1 MFKKSGLLTF
11 YAETSLHMGSGTSLS
26 YVDLPIQREKHTD
39 FPIMQASGIK
49 GVIREFA
56 ERQWK
61 DDKTK
66 VEVIFGPKEGDKFAS
81 CIVFTDAKILLFPVR
96 SVSGIFAWVASPFIL
111 KRFKRDLES
120 AGIEFKDNNEEIN
133 IPEPSGEEKI
143 IVATNSILKVQNT
156 SQVMLEEFVFDVED
170 GGKSEQAN
178 KIANKIKGFLPQNSA
193 FQDLINEFPARFC
206 IVADNVFKDF
216 VKLAVEIQT
225 RIKIDQTTGI
235 VKEGALF
242 TEELVPSESVF
253 YSLVFFNDPYFG
265 LKEDLRK
272 EIENFYKSQKP
283 WEEVVKSQEVKD
295 KGWDS
300 VKEEVKKYVKEAYQK
315 KYLKAEYF
323 CDLQNSLFNSLNLL
337 QLGGDETLGRG
348 FLRVKFTKGGHNENN

>member
-49 GVIREFA
+49 GVMKEFA

-61 DDKTK
+61 EDKTK
-66 VEVIFGPKEGDKFAS
+66 VETIFGPEEGDKFAS

-96 SVSGIFAWVASPFIL
+96 SVSGIFAWVTSPFVL
-111 KRFKRDLES
+111 KRFKRDLKS

-133 IPEPSGEEKI
+133 IPEPSGEEKNEEKI
-143 IVATNSILKVQNT
+143 IVTTDSILKVQSTN
-156 SQVMLEEFVFDVED
+156 QVMLEEFVFDVED
-170 GGKSEQAN
+170 GKSEEAD
-178 KIANKIKGFLPQNSA
+178 KIANKIKEFLLENPA
-193 FQDLINEFPARFC
+193 FQDLINELPKRFC

-225 RIKIDQTTGI
+225 RIKINQATGT
-235 VKEGALF
+235 VEEGALF

-253 YSLVFFNDPYFG
+253 YSLVFFIDPYNKING
-265 LKEDLRK
+265 
-272 EIENFYKSQKP
+272 
-283 WEEVVKSQEVKD
+283 
-295 KGWDS
+295 
-300 VKEEVKKYVKEAYQK
+300 
-315 KYLKAEYF
+315 
-323 CDLQNSLFNSLNLL
+323 LQNVDDVMNTTQNLFSNFPLL

-348 FLRVKFTKGGHNENN
+348 LLKVKFTQGK

>member
-11 YAETSLHMGSGTSLS
+11 YTETSLHMGSGTSLS

-66 VEVIFGPKEGDKFAS
+66 VEIIFGPEQGDKFAS

-96 SVSGIFAWVASPFIL
+96 SVSGIFAWMTSPFVL

-133 IPEPSGEEKI
+133 IPEPSGEEKNEEKI
-143 IVATNSILKVQNT
+143 IVTTDSILKVQSTN
-156 SQVMLEEFVFDVED
+156 QVMLEEFVFDVED
-170 GGKSEQAN
+170 GKSEEAN
-178 KIANKIKGFLPQNSA
+178 KIANKIKEFLPENPA
-193 FQDLINEFPARFC
+193 FQDLINELPKRFC

-225 RIKIDQTTGI
+225 RIKINQAAGI
-235 VKEGALF
+235 VEEGALF

-253 YSLVFFNDPYFG
+253 YSLVFFNDPYNKING
-265 LKEDLRK
+265 
-272 EIENFYKSQKP
+272 
-283 WEEVVKSQEVKD
+283 
-295 KGWDS
+295 
-300 VKEEVKKYVKEAYQK
+300 
-315 KYLKAEYF
+315 
-323 CDLQNSLFNSLNLL
+323 LQNVDDVMNTTQNLFSNFPLL

-348 FLRVKFTKGGHNENN
+348 LLRVKFTQGK

>member
-11 YAETSLHMGSGTSLS
+11 YAESSLHMGAGTAVS

-66 VEVIFGPKEGDKFAS
+66 VEIIFGPEQGDKFAS

-133 IPEPSGEEKI
+133 IPEPSGEEKNEEKI
-143 IVATNSILKVQNT
+143 IVTTDSILKVQSTN
-156 SQVMLEEFVFDVED
+156 QVMLEEFVFDVED
-170 GGKSEQAN
+170 GKSEEAN
-178 KIANKIKGFLPQNSA
+178 KIANKIKEFLPENPA
-193 FQDLINEFPARFC
+193 FQDLINELPKRFC

-225 RIKIDQTTGI
+225 RIKINQAAGI
-235 VKEGALF
+235 VEEGALF

-253 YSLVFFNDPYFG
+253 YSLVFFNDPYNKING
-265 LKEDLRK
+265 
-272 EIENFYKSQKP
+272 
-283 WEEVVKSQEVKD
+283 
-295 KGWDS
+295 
-300 VKEEVKKYVKEAYQK
+300 
-315 KYLKAEYF
+315 
-323 CDLQNSLFNSLNLL
+323 LQNVDDVMNTTQNLFSNFPLL

-348 FLRVKFTKGGHNENN
+348 LLRVKFTQGK

>member
-61 DDKTK
+61 DDKIK
-66 VEVIFGPKEGDKFAS
+66 VETIFGPEEGDKFAS
-81 CIVFTDAKILLFPVR
+81 CIIFTDAKILLFPVR
-96 SVSGIFAWVASPFIL
+96 SVAGIFAWVSCPFVL

-120 AGIEFKDNNEEIN
+120 AGVEFKDNNEEIN

-143 IVATNSILKVQNT
+143 IVITDSILKVQSTN
-156 SQVMLEEFVFDVED
+156 QVMLEEFVFNVED
-170 GGKSEQAN
+170 DSKSNQATQ
-178 KIANKIKGFLPQNSA
+178 IANKIKEFLPENPA
-193 FQDLINEFPARFC
+193 LQDLINELPTRFC

-216 VKLAVEIQT
+216 VKLAIEIQT
-225 RIKIDQTTGI
+225 RIKINQTTGI
-235 VKEGALF
+235 VEEGALF

-253 YSLVFFNDPYFG
+253 YSLVFFNDPYNKINGVQNVDDVMNATQNLFS
-265 LKEDLRK
+265 
-272 EIENFYKSQKP
+272 NFP
-283 WEEVVKSQEVKD
+283 
-295 KGWDS
+295 
-300 VKEEVKKYVKEAYQK
+300 
-315 KYLKAEYF
+315 
-323 CDLQNSLFNSLNLL
+323 LL

-348 FLRVKFTKGGHNENN
+348 LLRVKFTQGK

>member
-11 YAETSLHMGSGTSLS
+11 YAESSLHMGAGTAVS

-66 VEVIFGPKEGDKFAS
+66 VEIIFGPEQGDKFAS

-96 SVSGIFAWVASPFIL
+96 SVSGIFAWVTSPFVL

-120 AGIEFKDNNEEIN
+120 AGIEFKDNNGEIK
-133 IPEPSGEEKI
+133 IPELSDEEKI
-143 IVATNSILKVQNT
+143 IITADSILKVQSTN
-156 SQVMLEEFVFDVED
+156 QVMLEEFVFGVED
-170 GGKSEQAN
+170 SKSEEAN
-178 KIANKIKGFLPQNSA
+178 IANKIKEFLPENSA
-193 FQDLINEFPARFC
+193 LQGLINELPKRFC

-216 VKLAVEIQT
+216 VKLGVEIQT
-225 RIKIDQTTGI
+225 RIKINQTTGT

-253 YSLVFFNDPYFG
+253 YSLVFFNHPYNKING
-265 LKEDLRK
+265 
-272 EIENFYKSQKP
+272 
-283 WEEVVKSQEVKD
+283 
-295 KGWDS
+295 
-300 VKEEVKKYVKEAYQK
+300 
-315 KYLKAEYF
+315 
-323 CDLQNSLFNSLNLL
+323 LQNVDDVMNNTTQNLFSNFPLL

-348 FLRVKFTKGGHNENN
+348 LLRVKFTQGK

>member
-49 GVIREFA
+49 GVMKEFA
-56 ERQWK
+56 ERKWYEEVEKRLNSQGNPEEAK
-61 DDKTK
+61 TKTEINIANKEKIYEAIKTK
-66 VEVIFGPKEGDKFAS
+66 VSTIFGPEEGDKFAS

-96 SVSGIFAWVASPFIL
+96 SVSGIFAWMTSPFVL

-120 AGIEFKDNNEEIN
+120 AGIEFKDNNEEID

-143 IVATNSILKVQNT
+143 IVANSILKVQSTN
-156 SQVMLEEFVFDVED
+156 QVMLEEFVFDVED
-170 GGKSEQAN
+170 GKSEEAD
-178 KIANKIKGFLPQNSA
+178 KIANKIKEFLPENPA
-193 FQDLINEFPARFC
+193 FQDLINELPKRFC

-225 RIKIDQTTGI
+225 RIKINQATGT
-235 VKEGALF
+235 VEEGALF

-253 YSLVFFNDPYFG
+253 YSLVFFNDPYNKING
-265 LKEDLRK
+265 
-272 EIENFYKSQKP
+272 
-283 WEEVVKSQEVKD
+283 
-295 KGWDS
+295 
-300 VKEEVKKYVKEAYQK
+300 
-315 KYLKAEYF
+315 
-323 CDLQNSLFNSLNLL
+323 LQNVDDVMNTTQNLFSNFPLL

-348 FLRVKFTKGGHNENN
+348 LLRVKFTQGK

>member
-26 YVDLPIQREKHTD
+26 YVDLPIQREKHTE

-96 SVSGIFAWVASPFIL
+96 SVSGIFAWVSCPFVL

-120 AGIEFKDNNEEIN
+120 AGIKFEDNNKQIN
-133 IPEPSGEEKI
+133 IPELSDEEKVNEEKI
-143 IVATNSILKVQNT
+143 IITNDSILKVQNT
-156 SQVMLEEFVFDVED
+156 NQVMLEEFVFNIED
-170 GGKSEQAN
+170 NGKNTQAN
-178 KIANKIKGFLPQNSA
+178 QIANKIKNFLPQNSA
-193 FQDLINEFPARFC
+193 LQALINDFPNRFA

-216 VKLAVEIQT
+216 VKLAIEIQT
-225 RIKIDQTTGI
+225 RIKIDQTTGT

-253 YSLVFFNDPYFG
+253 YSLVFFNDPYN
-265 LKEDLRK
+265 K
-272 EIENFYKSQKP
+272 IN
-283 WEEVVKSQEVKD
+283 
-295 KGWDS
+295 
-300 VKEEVKKYVKEAYQK
+300 
-315 KYLKAEYF
+315 
-323 CDLQNSLFNSLNLL
+323 DLQNVNDVINTTQNLFSNFPLL
-337 QLGGDETLGRG
+337 QLGGDETIGRG
-348 FLRVKFTKGGHNENN
+348 LIRVRFTQGV

>member
-26 YVDLPIQREKHTD
+26 YVDLPIQREKYTD

-66 VEVIFGPKEGDKFAS
+66 VEIIFGPEQGDKFAS

-96 SVSGIFAWVASPFIL
+96 SVSGIFAWITSPFVL

-120 AGIEFKDNNEEIN
+120 AGKDNNEEID

-143 IVATNSILKVQNT
+143 IVANSILKVQSTN
-156 SQVMLEEFVFDVED
+156 QVMLEEFVFDVED
-170 GGKSEQAN
+170 GKSEEAN
-178 KIANKIKGFLPQNSA
+178 KIANKIKEFLPENPA
-193 FQDLINEFPARFC
+193 FQDLINELPKRFC

-225 RIKIDQTTGI
+225 RIKINQATGT
-235 VKEGALF
+235 VEEGALF
-242 TEELVPSESVF
+242 TEELVPSESIF
-253 YSLVFFNDPYFG
+253 YSLVFFNDPYNKING
-265 LKEDLRK
+265 
-272 EIENFYKSQKP
+272 
-283 WEEVVKSQEVKD
+283 
-295 KGWDS
+295 
-300 VKEEVKKYVKEAYQK
+300 
-315 KYLKAEYF
+315 
-323 CDLQNSLFNSLNLL
+323 LQNVDDVMNTTQNLFSNFPLL

-348 FLRVKFTKGGHNENN
+348 LLRVKFTQGK

>member
-49 GVIREFA
+49 GVMKEFA

-61 DDKTK
+61 EDKTK
-66 VEVIFGPKEGDKFAS
+66 VETIFGPEEGDKFAS

-96 SVSGIFAWVASPFIL
+96 SVSGIFAWVTSPFVL

-120 AGIEFKDNNEEIN
+120 AGVEFKDNNEEIN

-143 IVATNSILKVQNT
+143 IVITDSILKVQSTN
-156 SQVMLEEFVFDVED
+156 QVMLEEFVFDIED
-170 GGKSEQAN
+170 DSKSNQAIQ
-178 KIANKIKGFLPQNSA
+178 IANKIKEFLPENLA
-193 FQDLINEFPARFC
+193 FQDLINKLPARFC

-225 RIKIDQTTGI
+225 RIKINQATGT
-235 VKEGALF
+235 VEEGALF

-253 YSLVFFNDPYFG
+253 YSLVFFNDPYNKING
-265 LKEDLRK
+265 
-272 EIENFYKSQKP
+272 
-283 WEEVVKSQEVKD
+283 
-295 KGWDS
+295 
-300 VKEEVKKYVKEAYQK
+300 
-315 KYLKAEYF
+315 
-323 CDLQNSLFNSLNLL
+323 LQNVDDVMKATQNLFSNFPLL

-348 FLRVKFTKGGHNENN
+348 LLRVKFTQGK

>member
-49 GVIREFA
+49 GVIKEFA

-61 DDKTK
+61 DNKIK
-66 VEVIFGPKEGDKFAS
+66 VETIFGPEEGDKFAS
-81 CIVFTDAKILLFPVR
+81 CIIFTDAKILLFPVR
-96 SVSGIFAWVASPFIL
+96 SVAGIFAWVSCPFVL

-120 AGIEFKDNNEEIN
+120 AGVEFKDNNEEIN

-143 IVATNSILKVQNT
+143 IVITDSILKVQSTN
-156 SQVMLEEFVFDVED
+156 QVMLEEFVFNVED
-170 GGKSEQAN
+170 DSKSNQATQ
-178 KIANKIKGFLPQNSA
+178 IANKIKEFLPDNPA
-193 FQDLINEFPARFC
+193 LQDLINELPKRFC

-225 RIKIDQTTGI
+225 RIKINQATGT
-235 VKEGALF
+235 VEEGALF
-242 TEELVPSESVF
+242 TEELVPSESIF
-253 YSLVFFNDPYFG
+253 YSLVFFNDPYNKINGVQNVDDVMNATQNLFS
-265 LKEDLRK
+265 
-272 EIENFYKSQKP
+272 NFP
-283 WEEVVKSQEVKD
+283 
-295 KGWDS
+295 
-300 VKEEVKKYVKEAYQK
+300 
-315 KYLKAEYF
+315 
-323 CDLQNSLFNSLNLL
+323 LL

-348 FLRVKFTKGGHNENN
+348 LLRVKFTQGK